1 MAWFW
6 TGAVE
11 PGTDAIDD
19 PERGGF
25 HMRRFHGI
33 TPETETS
40 AHYFWSMASNRH
52 ARTGQ

>member
-25 HMRRFHGI
+25 HMRRFHDI